1 MLCLVSVQKLSG
13 CFPSSFR
20 VSVPQKYELVFERGL
35 ISFVPGGNMNIP
47 ETDNKTV
54 WRRLAIVTVLL
65 FLLAGPNFGPIPTL
79 LSRHL
84 SIEASV
90 VALLASFWIGFCII
104 VAVILRMS
112 GGMSLRELLRS
123 LGLGAPSR
131 VAANIAGAVLGLLW
145 GVLFLTSIFQFD
157 PEANIAQISGLRVLA
172 ALLAAGGA
180 VLEDLVTRGFLMN
193 QLQRIRMPNW
203 VQVLVSALVFAL
215 YHTVW
220 GFNIFSFI
228 FSMVY
233 GLLLGG
239 LFLWGKR
246 SLTPVILGHS
256 LAVLISEPF
265 ATMMIFMAASL

>member
-1 MLCLVSVQKLSG
+1 
-13 CFPSSFR
+13 
-20 VSVPQKYELVFERGL
+20 
-35 ISFVPGGNMNIP
+35 MNISAS
-47 ETDNKTV
+47 DKNTV

-65 FLLAGPNFGPIPTL
+65 LLLVGPNFGPIPTL

-104 VAVILRMS
+104 IAVILRMS
-112 GGMSLRELLRS
+112 SGVSLRELLRS

-145 GVLFLTSIFQFD
+145 GFLFLTSIFQFD
-157 PEANIAQISGLRVLA
+157 SEANIAQISGLRVVA

-180 VLEDLVTRGFLMN
+180 LLEDFVTRGFLMN
-193 QLQRIRMPNW
+193 QLQRMGIPKW
-203 VQVLVSALVFAL
+203 VQVLASAFIFAL

-220 GFNIFSFI
+220 GFNIISFTFSL
-228 FSMVY
+228 VY

-265 ATMMIFMAASL
+265 ATMMIFMAARM

>member
-1 MLCLVSVQKLSG
+1 MLCLVSFK
-13 CFPSSFR
+13 
-20 VSVPQKYELVFERGL
+20 KYELVFERDL
-35 ISFVPGGNMNIP
+35 ISSVPGGNMNISKI
-47 ETDNKTV
+47 DNNIV
-54 WRRLAIVTVLL
+54 WRRLAIVVVLL
-65 FLLAGPNFGPIPTL
+65 FLLVGPNFGPIPTL
-79 LSRHL
+79 LSQRL

-104 VAVILRMS
+104 IAVIFRMS
-112 GGMSLRELLRS
+112 GGVSLRELLRS

-131 VAANIAGAVLGLLW
+131 VAANIAGTVLGLLW
-145 GVLFLTSIFQFD
+145 GFLFLTSIFQFD
-157 PEANIAQISGLRVLA
+157 PEANIAQISGLRVVA

-180 VLEDLVTRGFLMN
+180 LLEDFVTRGFLMN
-193 QLQRIRMPNW
+193 QLQQIGIPKW
-203 VQVLVSALVFAL
+203 VQVLVSAFIFAL

-220 GFNIFSFI
+220 GFNIISFI
-228 FSMVY
+228 FSLVY

-265 ATMMIFMAASL
+265 ATMMIFMAASM